1 MIAGRVS
8 MCVFVCVCV
17 CVCVCVFTG
26 KHNDATCL
34 GVKVD

>member
-8 MCVFVCVCV
+8 MCVFVCV